1 MATSIFI
8 VEIGDAVKLV
18 EAKSKAAAVKHV
30 LKDTISAY
38 KATAKEVA
46 DLLGEGSKV
55 EVAE

>member
-8 VEIGDAVKLV
+8 VEIDDKVRLV

-30 LKDTISAY
+30 MKGTVTAI
-38 KATAKEVA
+38 KATAKDVA
-46 DLLGEGSKV
+46 DLIGEGTKV